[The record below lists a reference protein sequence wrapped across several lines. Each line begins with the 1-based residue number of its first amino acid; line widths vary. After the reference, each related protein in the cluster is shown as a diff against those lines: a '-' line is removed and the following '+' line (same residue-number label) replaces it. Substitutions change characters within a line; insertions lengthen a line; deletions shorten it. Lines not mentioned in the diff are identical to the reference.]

1 MYVPEHFRV
10 EDVGE
15 MHALMRADPFATLV
29 THGANGLTA
38 THLPTLFKPDDGPH
52 GTIEAHVARPNDQ
65 WKTFDPE
72 VDALA
77 IFTGP
82 QTYITPNWYPSKAVE
97 GKVVPS
103 WNYAAVHAYGRVTV
117 ISDADW
123 LKTHVGAL
131 TRQQETGRPEPW
143 SIDDAP
149 ERFIEGLTRGIVGI
163 RIEITRLEGKAK
175 MSQNRE
181 AADRAGVIDGLAGEP
196 GDQPRAVADWITRA
210 NR

>member
-1 MYVPEHFRV
+1 MYVPELFRL
-10 EDVGE
+10 DDAGE
-15 MHALMRADPFATLV
+15 MHALMRANPFATLV

-38 THLPTLFKPDDGPH
+38 THLPTVYNADQGPH

-72 VDALA
+72 ADALV
-77 IFTGP
+77 IFSGP
-82 QTYITPNWYPSKAVE
+82 QTYITPSWYPSKAVE

-117 ISDADW
+117 ISDAEW
-123 LKTHVGAL
+123 LKAHVGAL
-131 TRQQETGRPEPW
+131 TRQQETGRAEPW

-149 ERFIEGLTRGIVGI
+149 ERFIQGLTRGIVGM

-181 AADRAGVIDGLAGEP
+181 AADRAGVIEGLAAEP
-196 GDQPRAVADWITRA
+196 GEQPRAVADWMARA
-210 NR
+210 ER